1 MMPYSHVPHMHRI
14 TLTRRGELEGLV
26 SIWLFVL
33 GAAANNFRVGFFSLV
48 FLDFLDLSDSG
59 ILKIVGL
66 NNAAISLVL
75 PGRERKAVGCFL

>member
-1 MMPYSHVPHMHRI
+1 MQQQTIS
-14 TLTRRGELEGLV
+14 ELD
-26 SIWLFVL
+26 S
-33 GAAANNFRVGFFSLV
+33 SLV

-59 ILKIVGL
+59 IFKIVDL

>member
-1 MMPYSHVPHMHRI
+1 MFPTCTGI
-14 TLTRRGELEGLV
+14 TPKRRGELDCFV
-26 SIWLFVL
+26 SVWLFVL
-33 GAAANNFRVGFFSLV
+33 GAAANNFRVGFFTLV

-59 ILKIVGL
+59 IFKIVDL